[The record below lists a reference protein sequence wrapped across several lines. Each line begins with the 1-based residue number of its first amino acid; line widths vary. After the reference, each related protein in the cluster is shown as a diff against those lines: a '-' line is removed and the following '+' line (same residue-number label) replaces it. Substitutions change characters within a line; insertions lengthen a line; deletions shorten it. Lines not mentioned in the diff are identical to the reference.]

1 MNLIN
6 NDKKRNKLELTQEKD
21 SNAVQH
27 TISLLTRKVNELNND
42 LNNKINNLENKFNAI
57 NIENTKNI
65 NYIKSEYIKNK
76 SEEVKEGKSD
86 SEEGESCIKE
96 IEKEYENNNVIK
108 LINDDINIVKLE
120 ISKLKNYTLDIY
132 NEVIKMRS
140 VIEGY
145 ESFNKIQNDL
155 SNWINEIN
163 ETNPIYK
170 EMNNS
175 NIFFPNLYEISNIN
189 DDNNLENDTKETNE
203 WIRTQSILNYLQI

>member
-1 MNLIN
+1 
-6 NDKKRNKLELTQEKD
+6 
-21 SNAVQH
+21 
-27 TISLLTRKVNELNND
+27 
-42 LNNKINNLENKFNAI
+42 
-57 NIENTKNI
+57 
-65 NYIKSEYIKNK
+65 
-76 SEEVKEGKSD
+76 
-86 SEEGESCIKE
+86 
-96 IEKEYENNNVIK
+96 
-108 LINDDINIVKLE
+108 
-120 ISKLKNYTLDIY
+120 
-132 NEVIKMRS
+132 MRS

>member
-145 ESFNKIQNDL
+145 ESFNKIQNDEQKFL
-155 SNWINEIN
+155 DGITKKYGQGSLNP
-163 ETNPIYK
+163 ETGV
-170 EMNNS
+170 
-175 NIFFPNLYEISNIN
+175 FTPNKS
-189 DDNNLENDTKETNE
+189 
-203 WIRTQSILNYLQI
+203 Q